1 MGEATRQAREEVI
14 RARAALSGE
23 VDELGAALR
32 TSLDIPTKVK
42 RNPVQTVGLAA
53 GAAFL
58 VVGGPKRIL
67 QKIELKLR
75 GGKPKPPKG
84 LLPKEVEEITEKL
97 GPDGEI
103 VRARLEREFA
113 AYLREKSKKG
123 QLAAGPRESAW
134 RLFDA
139 MAIPLGA
146 QMARRLTERFFAADP
161 DRPPVPATEEKAT
174 GTEALVED
182 AAVVAATQDQGA

>member
-1 MGEATRQAREEVI
+1 MGEATREAHAEVV

-23 VDELGAALR
+23 VDELGSAVR
-32 TSLDIPTKVK
+32 SSLDIPAKVRRK
-42 RNPVQTVGLAA
+42 PLQTAGIAA

-67 QKIELKLR
+67 QRVETALR

-84 LLPKEVEEITEKL
+84 LLPREVERITAKL
-97 GPDGEI
+97 GPDGDA
-103 VRARLEREFA
+103 VRVRLEREFA

-123 QLAAGPRESAW
+123 QLAGGPRESAW

-139 MAIPLGA
+139 IAIPLGA
-146 QMARRLTERFFAADP
+146 QTARRLTERLFAADP
-161 DRPPVPATEEKAT
+161 NRPPVPEEAEKAS
-174 GTEALVED
+174 GTEVLLED
-182 AAVVAATQDQGA
+182 AAVVAAQEEPGA